1 MTKRIYERSVDAV
14 EKEIKRNYKKETEQ
28 RELKARIAELERQN
42 KCLST
47 QLNNLRLYIQELT
60 HEK

>member
-28 RELKARIAELERQN
+28 RELKAKIAELERQN
-42 KCLST
+42 EYLSI

-60 HEK
+60 HGK

>member
-1 MTKRIYERSVDAV
+1 MTKRIYERSIDAV

-28 RELKARIAELERQN
+28 RELKAKIAELERQN
-42 KCLST
+42 EYLSI

-60 HEK
+60 HGK

>member
-1 MTKRIYERSVDAV
+1 MTKRIYERSIDAV

-28 RELKARIAELERQN
+28 RELKAKIAELERQN
-42 KCLST
+42 ECLLT

>member
-1 MTKRIYERSVDAV
+1 MTKRIYERSIDAV

-28 RELKARIAELERQN
+28 RELKAKIAELEREN
-42 KCLST
+42 KYLSI